1 MEKSKKVKNLR
12 FVLLVLW
19 TFFAGCPAYC
29 SDYFVASDGND
40 NNNGSIEKPF
50 KTIHKAAGLV
60 SAGDIIYLL
69 GGTYNYNSTILIS
82 KSGDANNLIT
92 LQNYK
97 DESVILD
104 FTNQP
109 DEKDNKGIVLNGNY
123 WHLKG
128 FTIQYAGDAGL
139 NVLGAHNILERL
151 VTRMNANVGL
161 RLSAGAS
168 YNLVLNC
175 DSYLNY
181 DAAKNGEDA
190 DGFGARGSTNCTTC
204 LGPGNVF
211 RGCRAWGNSD
221 DGYDLWWANNRVI
234 LEDCWA
240 FGNGENIWNDS
251 AFRGDGNGFKLG
263 QGGGEH
269 IVVRCIAYN
278 HQHNGFDLNRSKTD
292 ATGVVVYNC
301 TSANNPD
308 NNFKFSNPT
317 TGAIHKLRNNISY
330 SGPVTI
336 GSLIDNSYNSWN
348 SGFTVSAADFES
360 LDANGIDGPRGADG
374 SLPKLK
380 FLHIAKT
387 SPLIDAGTDVGQA
400 FNGKAPD
407 LGAFEHIETASI
419 CQPMAPDFKYDANN
433 AGN

>member
-1 MEKSKKVKNLR
+1 MKRDKGLLGKYC
-12 FVLLVLW
+12 FVLFIIFTVC
-19 TFFAGCPAYC
+19 TSQG
-29 SDYFVASDGND
+29 SVYFVTPDGND
-40 NNNGSIEKPF
+40 GNNGSIDHPF
-50 KTIHKAAGLV
+50 KTIPKAV
-60 SAGDIIYLL
+60 ERTVAGDIINLR
-69 GGTYNYNSTILIS
+69 GGTYDCSSTISIS
-82 KSGDANNLIT
+82 KSGDENNLIT

-97 DESVILD
+97 DETVILD

-109 DEKDNKGIVLNGNY
+109 DEKNNKGIALGGSY

-151 VTRMNANVGL
+151 VTRKNANVGL
-161 RLSAGAS
+161 RLSAGSS

-221 DGYDLWWANNRVI
+221 DGYDLWWANNSVR

-240 FGNGENIWNDS
+240 FGNGENIWNDT

-269 IVVRCIAYN
+269 IVIRCIAYK

-292 ATGVVVYNC
+292 ATGVAVYNC
-301 TSANNPD
+301 IGVDNPD
-308 NNFKFSNPT
+308 DNFKFSNPT

-330 SGPVTI
+330 SGRQAI
-336 GSLIDNSYNSWN
+336 GTLIDNSYNSWN

-360 LDANGIDGPRGADG
+360 LDPNGIDGPRGSDG

-380 FLHIAKT
+380 FLHLAKT
-387 SPLIDAGTDVGQA
+387 SLLIDAGTNVGQP

-407 LGAFEHIETASI
+407 LGAFE
-419 CQPMAPDFKYDANN
+419 N
-433 AGN
+433 